1 MTLAENQANAR
12 IALREPV
19 SYARTGSN
27 IMDEPVQELKV
38 NKGKGLTKG
47 GHH

>member
-27 IMDEPVQELKV
+27 IMDEPVQELQA
-38 NKGKGLTKG
+38 NKEKGFTESGL
-47 GHH
+47 H